1 MRLTEI
7 LICRAGH
14 YGDYIPS
21 HINLNG
27 VLADWDMLDSVG
39 WKFDAKACEV
49 ADPAARNF
57 LGKTTCKEWCDRRTN
72 AKAINTDNLWPSECQ
87 RNRVPYG
94 TKTSSQKSCKC
105 TDGVYQLN
113 PRRHDDVMQA
123 LAVSRCV
130 CCICLHLIVPGDQV
144 VFAITQGIGFYVNS
158 FCGSM
163 STLVKCCKTQFDD
176 KDTARICENMSC
188 KQSSKYVNYTDFT
201 VSGNKRKFHKQ
212 KHCLDLGKDGVAKQK
227 SCVVKA
233 TTAKG
238 TLGDFFNSDRTSI
251 WFSRPLLRTKSS
263 QDQVLGEA
271 FWQKKKSSGKENIQD
286 GEVCK
291 QNTECASGVCHG
303 NLHGMKEGLCG
314 KRGGGATAAI
324 DAIVKPSSGKKN
336 IQDGKVCKQNTE
348 CASGVCHGNLLGM
361 KEGLCGTRGGGATAA
376 IDAIVKRFLALVPK
390 TYRDAVKKTIDDVR
404 HGRYENAKKKAK
416 NLVATVF
423 LKTAVGFAPAYR
435 QSHKCEIWTS
445 GLFGGLNIVEV
456 P

>member
-176 KDTARICENMSC
+176 KETARICQKMSC

-271 FWQKKKSSGKENIQD
+271 FWRSKQIGEKKSSGKKNIQD

-291 QNTECASGVCHG
+291 QNTECASGVC
-303 NLHGMKEGLCG
+303 
-314 KRGGGATAAI
+314 R
-324 DAIVKPSSGKKN
+324 
-336 IQDGKVCKQNTE
+336 
-348 CASGVCHGNLLGM
+348 GNLLGM
-361 KEGLCGTRGGGATAA
+361 KEGLCGNRGGGATAA

-423 LKTAVGFAPAYR
+423 LKTAVGFVPAYR